1 MGLQVSSN
9 LDSEI
14 PEKSII
20 HIARTYAGHRHN
32 FIGQNFWARGYF
44 VSTVDRD
51 EETIRKYIKRQ
62 EAADKRID
70 QLKLF

>member
-14 PEKSII
+14 PEKNII
-20 HIARTYAGHRHN
+20 HIARTHAGHRHN